1 MIGFTIVYI
10 LIIPTQAALAYN
22 KRKRENII
30 SQNQL
35 FFSKMEK
42 LLKYNRFYREKN

>member
-22 KRKRENII
+22 RRKRENILYPKI
-30 SQNQL
+30 N
-35 FFSKMEK
+35 FFS
-42 LLKYNRFYREKN
+42 